1 MFSPRFGYYYCLLKA
16 RHHFSSCI
24 MILSLLLIGLLAG
37 LLPNTANA
45 QQNLT
50 TIEGI
55 VTDVLDGLPLQG
67 ATVMLSRRGVPGIV
81 AGTATNEFGRY
92 TLDQLRPGRYQL
104 IIRYVGYAE
113 SQRVVVLNPSQAY
126 TFDIGLEQSNIDLNT
141 IVVSASRNEE
151 KVINALTAISVV
163 TDREI
168 QSDVTATSANTL
180 RLVTGVDLAHTGIDR
195 REIALRG
202 FNNSVTGET
211 YVLTDYRLSA
221 APGMAINAYGLMPI
235 ASLDMDRIEVVRGP
249 GAALYGS
256 GVDQGL
262 LHFVT
267 KNPFSYPGTSIS
279 ASGGERS
286 LMDVEMRHAGVLGS
300 KLGYKIIGEYAS
312 GDDWALE
319 NSNPVDAALI
329 AREGGTGRDPD
340 FWKYGVTGT
349 VEYRVTPSI
358 RIVANGGYLSQKMSL
373 LTGIGAAQTENFAYT
388 FGQLRVH
395 AGNLFAQVY
404 LNHNNSGDSFYYGP
418 TSLTD
423 QPLQITDRTQLLNGQ
438 AQYNFSFSEGRQQLL
453 VGTDFKRT
461 DPKTEGTLHG
471 RNEAIDRI
479 DELGVFL
486 QSATQATDQ
495 LDITAAIRADYNNID
510 EKVRFSPRAGLVFK
524 ITPSH
529 TFRVAA
535 NRAFGAPGLNP
546 NFLDMNVST
555 LFTAASF
562 GVSLQGR
569 GAHEGFTFNTF
580 RDQQSVTFLLP
591 DIGDLNN
598 PNNPSF
604 FGTQVSLNQIPV
616 APVYETFANR
626 LGDVLQAG
634 SGLPT
639 AFANLSDT
647 DRSRFAA
654 LLDQL
659 APFIGGNTAGTLG
672 VPDLNESGF
681 IPVEAPSDI
690 KPLQQSVT
698 NTLEFGY
705 KGLIGNKIVV
715 ASDIYFT
722 QKKNFVGP
730 LLLESPYVL
739 LPGISATIN
748 SQISSFV
755 EDFAAADPAL
765 AAVIQNMG
773 LTAEGT
779 ADLIASLIGTG
790 FDGFDGYEQSPV
802 AIVQPDQAI
811 LTEADAGT
819 TIGGLLTYRNF
830 GNVTLWGVDV
840 ALEYLHSERLRFF
853 GNTSFVSDDFFD
865 NTELEE
871 EDTNLAVALNAP
883 KFKLSSGFDYLFP
896 TGLSFRMAGRYI
908 SAFPVRSGPFT
919 GMVDDYAVL
928 DAGIGYDFGRQIS
941 GLRLDVT
948 AQNLLTIVDGKT
960 TARHRE
966 FVGAPQIGRLVM
978 ARLVFTF

>member
-1 MFSPRFGYYYCLLKA
+1 MFGAATPNFGGSLRKKTPPSPL
-16 RHHFSSCI
+16 SSPFPKLESI
-24 MILSLLLIGLLAG
+24 TSTSL
-37 LLPNTANA
+37 
-45 QQNLT
+45 
-50 TIEGI
+50 
-55 VTDVLDGLPLQG
+55 
-67 ATVMLSRRGVPGIV
+67 R
-81 AGTATNEFGRY
+81 
-92 TLDQLRPGRYQL
+92 LRP
-104 IIRYVGYAE
+104 
-113 SQRVVVLNPSQAY
+113 S
-126 TFDIGLEQSNIDLNT
+126 TT
-141 IVVSASRNEE
+141 
-151 KVINALTAISVV
+151 

-180 RLVTGVDLAHTGIDR
+180 RLVTGVDHAQTGIDR

-262 LHFVT
+262 MHFVT
-267 KNPFSYPGTSIS
+267 KSPFSYPGTSLS
-279 ASGGERS
+279 VGGGERS
-286 LMDVEMRHAGVLGS
+286 LLDVEMRHAGTLGS
-300 KLGYKIIGEYAS
+300 RFGYKIVGEYAS

-319 NSNPVDAALI
+319 ADNPVDATLI

-340 FWKYGVTGT
+340 FWKYGITGT
-349 VEYRVTPSI
+349 LEYRPTSGI

-373 LTGIGAAQTENFAYT
+373 LTGIGAAQTDNFAYT
-388 FGQLRVH
+388 FAQLRVH

-404 LNHNNSGDSFYYGP
+404 MNQNDSGDSFYYGP

-423 QPLQITDRTQLLNGQ
+423 QLLRITDQTVLWNSQ
-438 AQYNFSFSEGRQQLL
+438 AQYTFSFLEGRQNLL

-461 DPKTEGTLHG
+461 SPRTAGTLHG
-471 RNEAIDRI
+471 RNEAIDQI

-486 QSATQATDQ
+486 QSATLATDQ
-495 LDITAAIRADYNNID
+495 LDVTAAIRADYNNVD

-524 ITPSH
+524 ITPTH

-569 GAHEGFTFNTF
+569 GAHEGFTFANF
-580 RDQQSVTFLLP
+580 RDQQTVTFLLP
-591 DIGDLNN
+591 DIGDLDNQ
-598 PNNPSF
+598 NNPSF
-604 FGTQVSLNQIPV
+604 FGTQVALDQIPV
-616 APVYETFANR
+616 APVYENFASR
-626 LGDVLQAG
+626 LGNVLTTGAA
-634 SGLPT
+634 LPP
-639 AFANLSDT
+639 AFANLSAT
-647 DRSRFAA
+647 DRDRFAA
-654 LLDQL
+654 LLNQL
-659 APFIGGNTAGTLG
+659 SPFIGGNAAGALG
-672 VPDLNESGF
+672 VPDINGDGF
-681 IPVEAPSDI
+681 LPASDPTDI
-690 KPLQQSVT
+690 KPLEQSVT

-705 KGLIGNKIVV
+705 KGLIGNRIVV
-715 ASDIYFT
+715 ATDIYFT
-722 QKKNFVGP
+722 QKRNFVGP

-748 SQISSFV
+748 GQITPFV
-755 EDFAAADPAL
+755 EDFAQADPIL
-765 AAVIQNMG
+765 AAVLQNMG
-773 LTAEGT
+773 VTAEGAAALI
-779 ADLIASLIGTG
+779 ADLIETG
-790 FDGFDGYEQSPV
+790 FDGFDGYAASPV
-802 AIVQPDQAI
+802 AIVQPDQTI
-811 LTEADAGT
+811 LSEEAANT

-830 GNVTLWGVDV
+830 GNVTLWGVDL
-840 ALEYLHSERLRFF
+840 ALEYLYSDRLRLF

-883 KFKLSSGFDYLFP
+883 TFKLSMGFDYQLP
-896 TGLSFRMAGRYI
+896 RGLSFRMAGRYI
-908 SAFPVRSGPFT
+908 SEFPVRSGPFT
-919 GMVDDYAVL
+919 GIVDNYAVL

-948 AQNLLTIVDGKT
+948 AQNLLTVVDGKT
-960 TARHRE
+960 TTRHRE